1 MTMVE
6 VVSEKKQKIDG
17 DCYLITQELSDG
29 SRREINRHGDKVT
42 KTKTI
47 QKDGSYIIL
56 DGNNVKIE
64 EMTLNGYLRKYN
76 PQTQKLTEET
86 SPEKVVTRFHENGN
100 KQFVRDEQN
109 GVYTSYYENGSL
121 ARLED
126 TKKNYEVNKDVHG
139 NINYEL
145 KNGKLTINP
154 DYFSYYRLGVKSQNN
169 DEHWEEKYTLNPK
182 KKTLLCLGGDQ
193 TKDARAANGNT
204 NAFSSVLGLSQEE
217 KDNMQL
223 VSCYRPFNENLRFI
237 WHKVKG
243 FDKQLENDYKR
254 EILQKFMPFMARKV
268 DGKFEGLTPKELT
281 ENFANIMIQ
290 AHCYGAN
297 DLPRINKV
305 FRETMTKLGY
315 SEELQKNALRQI
327 ICVTNNSQC
336 EMTDSLDF
344 SCIHRYS
351 VKDGQ
356 FEPEYNT
363 NESAEYPMFVQDY
376 QAFADKKGNK
386 AAFIETKPNEMIMV
400 YDKVLADKSKSDEH
414 NEAFWTTNEDMLTQV
429 GKYQARLMAK
439 IGQAWYDNKFEMSD
453 ISVFLQKITDKST
466 LHPFVEKALSL
477 GKKLKDEKKN
487 ALINHH
493 ILKSAWNKFKNPNSE
508 IPKTGVY
515 KLLSKE
521 YRE

>member
-1 MTMVE
+1 MAKVI
-6 VVSEKKQKIDG
+6 SEKKQKIDG
-17 DCYLITQELSDG
+17 ENYLVTQELSDG
-29 SRREINRHGDKVT
+29 SRRELSQNGDKIF

-47 QKDGSYIIL
+47 QKDGSYIEVNE
-56 DGNNVKIE
+56 NNVKIE
-64 EMTLNGYLRKYN
+64 ELTSDGYLRKFN
-76 PQTQKLTEET
+76 PQTKKLAEET
-86 SPEKVVTRFHENGN
+86 SPDKVVTRFHENGN
-100 KQFVRDEQN
+100 IATMRDLQKDIY
-109 GVYTSYYENGSL
+109 VSYYENKNL
-121 ARLED
+121 AFYE
-126 TKKNYEVNKDVHG
+126 KKDYALYK
-139 NINYEL
+139 NIDGRVNYEL
-145 KNGKLTINP
+145 KDGKLTINP

-169 DEHWEEKYTLNPK
+169 DEHWEEKCTLNPK

-204 NAFSSVLGLSQEE
+204 NAYAAILGLSQEE

-223 VSCYRPFNENLRFI
+223 VACYRPNNLQLKYL
-237 WHKVKG
+237 WHVAGG

-268 DGKFEGLTPKELT
+268 DGKFEGLIPKELT

-327 ICVTNNSQC
+327 ICVTNNSQR
-336 EMTDSLDF
+336 EMTDNLDF

-356 FEPEYNT
+356 FEPEYKT
-363 NESAEYPMFVQDY
+363 EESAEYPVFVQDY

-400 YDKVLADKSKSDEH
+400 YDKVLNGDSKKDEH
-414 NEAFWTTNEDMLTQV
+414 NDAFWTAKEDMLTSV
-429 GKYQARLMAK
+429 GKCQARLMAK
-439 IGQAWYDNKFEMSD
+439 IGQAWYDKKSEMTD
-453 ISVFLQKITDKST
+453 ISSFLQKITEKST
-466 LHPFVEKALSL
+466 LHTFVTKALAL
-477 GKKLKDEKKN
+477 GKKLKSEKKN

-493 ILKSAWNKFKNPNSE
+493 ILKSAWNKFKNPIIE
-508 IPKTGVY
+508 TPKTGVY

>member
-1 MTMVE
+1 MVE
-6 VVSEKKQKIDG
+6 VISEKKQKIDG
-17 DCYLITQELSDG
+17 EHYLVTQELSDG
-29 SRREINRHGDKVT
+29 SLRELSQNGDKIF

-47 QKDGSYIIL
+47 RKDGSYIIL
-56 DGNNVKIE
+56 DGNDVKIE
-64 EMTLNGYLRKYN
+64 ELTSNGYLCKYN
-76 PQTQKLTEET
+76 PKNEKLTEET
-86 SPEKVVTRFHENGN
+86 SPDKVVTRFYENGN

-109 GVYTSYYENGSL
+109 GVYTSYYENGNL
-121 ARLED
+121 ARFED
-126 TKKNYEVNKDVHG
+126 TKKNYEINKAVNG
-139 NINYEL
+139 NVNYEL
-145 KNGKLTINP
+145 KDGKLTINP

-169 DEHWEEKYTLNPK
+169 DEHWEEKCTLNPK

-193 TKDARAANGNT
+193 TKDAKAANGNT
-204 NAFSSVLGLSQEE
+204 NAFFSVLGLSQEE
-217 KDNMQL
+217 KDNVQL

-243 FDKQLENDYKR
+243 FDQQLENDYKR
-254 EILQKFMPFMARKV
+254 EILQKFMPFMARNV
-268 DGKFEGLTPKELT
+268 DGKFERLHPQELIG
-281 ENFANIMIQ
+281 NFANIMIQ

-327 ICVTNNSQC
+327 ICVTNNSQR
-336 EMTDSLDF
+336 EMTDNLDF

-351 VKDGQ
+351 VTDGQ

-363 NESAEYPMFVQDY
+363 DESAEYPVFVQDY

-400 YDKVLADKSKSDEH
+400 FDKIMTERSKKDEH
-414 NEAFWTTNEDMLTQV
+414 NEAFWTTNEDMLTQA

-439 IGQAWYDNKFEMSD
+439 IGQTWYDKKSEMTD
-453 ISVFLQKITDKST
+453 ITTFLQKITEKST
-466 LHPFVEKALSL
+466 LHTFVTKALAF
-477 GKKLKDEKKN
+477 GKRLKSEKKN
-487 ALINHH
+487 MLINHH
-493 ILKSAWNKFKNPNSE
+493 ILKSTWNKFKNPNSE
-508 IPKTGVY
+508 TSKTGIY